1 MAKSV
6 YVLLF
11 RGINVG
17 GNKIVRMEL
26 LRKMLAE
33 LGFENVAT
41 YIQSGNVVLTSDKAA
56 AEVTKAIEG
65 AFPQA
70 FGFSSRPT
78 VRSLA
83 EWQRVIDEDP
93 FAQVR
98 GERSEEHTSE
108 LQSQSNLVCR
118 LLLETASAEIYYL
131 SLHAALPICRYL
143 HSERQCRAHFRQGR
157 GGGDEGDRG
166 RVPAGLRLLV
176 AADRPVTRRVAA
188 RDRRGP
194 VRAGARRKIGRAHV

>member
-1 MAKSV
+1 VAAERRLIDVSKTV
-6 YVLLF
+6 YILLF

-98 GERSEEHTSE
+98 GEGKQMHAVFLDQQPSEAAVDGLKALASTEEMVLAKGVLYLYTPDGFGRSK
-108 LQSQSNLVCR
+108 V
-118 LLLETASAEIYYL
+118 AE
-131 SLHAALPICRYL
+131 ALDKVL
-143 HSERQCRAHFRQGR
+143 
-157 GGGDEGDRG
+157 
-166 RVPAGLRLLV
+166 RVPLTARNWNTVLKL
-176 AADRPVTRRVAA
+176 AAMANPT
-188 RDRRGP
+188 P
-194 VRAGARRKIGRAHV
+194 